1 MKFLLALLF
10 SVSIFSQT
18 VFENEKGNTKI
29 SLEDNKYVVTF
40 DDENDPVYFDVN
52 GMFVQTK
59 GRLELTDKEFEQF
72 ISNISKVMKK
82 SEGNIRTRLYDLD
95 KFSFINDTVFLW
107 VNKKIGSF
115 SKKDLKQ
122 LKKL

>member
-10 SVSIFSQT
+10 SVSMFSQT

-29 SLEDNKYVVTF
+29 TLEDNKYIITF
-40 DDENDPVYFDVN
+40 DDENDPVLFDEN
-52 GMFVQTK
+52 GMFIQAK
-59 GRLELTDKEFEQF
+59 GKLELTDKEFKQF
-72 ISNISKVMKK
+72 INNISKVMKK
-82 SEGNIRTRLYDLD
+82 SEGNIGTDRYDLD

-107 VNKKIGSF
+107 VNSKIGSF
-115 SKKDLKQ
+115 SKQDLKQ

>member
-10 SVSIFSQT
+10 SVSMFSQT

-29 SLEDNKYVVTF
+29 TLENNKYIITF
-40 DDENDPVYFDVN
+40 DDENDPVLFDES
-52 GMFVQTK
+52 GMFIQAK
-59 GRLELTDKEFEQF
+59 GKLELTDKEFKQF
-72 ISNISKVMKK
+72 INNISKVMKK
-82 SEGNIRTRLYDLD
+82 SEGNIGTDKYDLD

-107 VNKKIGSF
+107 VNSKIGSF
-115 SKKDLKQ
+115 SKQDLKE

>member
-10 SVSIFSQT
+10 SVSMFSQT

-29 SLEDNKYVVTF
+29 TLENNKYIITF
-40 DDENDPVYFDVN
+40 DDENDPVLFDES
-52 GMFVQTK
+52 GMFIQAK
-59 GRLELTDKEFEQF
+59 GKLELTDKEFKQF
-72 ISNISKVMKK
+72 INNISKVMKK
-82 SEGNIRTRLYDLD
+82 SEGNIGTDKYDLD

-107 VNKKIGSF
+107 VNSKIGSF
-115 SKKDLKQ
+115 SKQDLKQ

>member
-40 DDENDPVYFDVN
+40 DDENDPVYFDEN